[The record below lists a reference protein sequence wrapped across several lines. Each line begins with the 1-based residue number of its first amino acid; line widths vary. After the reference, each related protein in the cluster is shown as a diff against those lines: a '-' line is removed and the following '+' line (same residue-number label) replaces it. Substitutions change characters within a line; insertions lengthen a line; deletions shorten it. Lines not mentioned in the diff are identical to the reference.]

1 MDNFPIS
8 LKQVLE
14 RNPSKKKQILD
25 FLNRFTIIEDVLVDK
40 EIFNY
45 TFNCTIPG
53 CGLCCFAGT
62 LVTLEEINRIRPI
75 VDKLKKYISDS
86 KVRRLEKMK
95 NIFYTKFP
103 VEDFFKLRTWN
114 SSCIFL
120 MEDKRCAIHTYC
132 LDNKKDWINFHFDL
146 CVTYPLRI
154 SRKRD
159 IIHIEEEL
167 INKEYVYP
175 CFKRKD
181 KSIKNNKKTHLIY
194 YMKNVIEQRFSKN
207 FWELL
212 EIKYKKNH

>member
-1 MDNFPIS
+1 MDKYPIS
-8 LKQVLE
+8 IKKVLE
-14 RNPSKKKQILD
+14 NNPRKKKQILD
-25 FLNRFTIIEDVLVDK
+25 FLDRFTVIDDVLVDK

-45 TFNCTIPG
+45 TFKCTFPG
-53 CGLCCFAGT
+53 CGSCCFAGT
-62 LVTLEEINRIRPI
+62 LVTLEEINRITPI
-75 VDKLKKYISDS
+75 VDELKTYISES

-120 MEDKRCAIHTYC
+120 MEDKRCAIHKHC

-146 CVTYPLRI
+146 CATYPLRI
-154 SRKRD
+154 SEKRD

-167 INKEYVYP
+167 INKEYEYP

-181 KSIKNNKKTHLIY
+181 DSIEKNTEMPLIY
-194 YMKNVIEQRFSKN
+194 YMKNVIEHRFSKN
-207 FWELL
+207 FWKLL
-212 EIKYKKNH
+212 EIKYEINH